1 MGDDTLRQIHFERTA
16 ASKYL
21 VHNKRGGTLTVG
33 SGGPD
38 DTDFTPVELLLA
50 AIGACSAIDVDVVT
64 SRRAEPTEFHAVV
77 SGDKVRDAEEG
88 NRIENLKVEFT
99 ITFPEGEDG
108 DKARVALPRAVK
120 MSHDRLCT
128 VSRTVEVG
136 TPIAVDL
143 NDGELAISSDARPAD
158 PSSD

>member
-1 MGDDTLRQIHFERTA
+1 MGDDTLRSIHFERTQN
-16 ASKYL
+16 SKYV
-21 VHNKRGGTLTVG
+21 VHNKRGGTLSVG

-64 SRRAEPTEFHAVV
+64 SRRSEPAEFSAVV
-77 SGDKVRDAEEG
+77 SGDKLRDPEEG
-88 NRIENLKVEFT
+88 NRLENLKVEFT
-99 ITFPEGEDG
+99 ITFAEGEDG
-108 DKARVALPRAVK
+108 DKARGALQRAVK

-128 VSRTVEVG
+128 VSRTVELG

-143 NDGELAISSDARPAD
+143 NHGELTITPDARPAD

>member
-1 MGDDTLRQIHFERTA
+1 MGDDTLRSIHFERTEN
-16 ASKYL
+16 SKY
-21 VHNKRGGTLTVG
+21 VVRNKRGGTMMVG

-64 SRRAEPTEFHAVV
+64 SRRAEPSEFRAVV
-77 SGDKVRDAEEG
+77 SGDKVRDPEEG
-88 NRIENLKVEFT
+88 NRLENLKVEFT

-108 DKARVALPRAVK
+108 DKARGALARAVK

-128 VSRTVEVG
+128 VSRTVEIG

-143 NDGELAISSDARPAD
+143 NDGELTITPAARPAD